1 MKPLAIVDPH
11 PRTLELLF
19 SPDDLA
25 RLKSL
30 LSLVVH
36 EGSRMPAAMVEQHLP
51 EAAVVIG
58 QTDLP
63 RERLDRAPKLRA
75 VVNVEGNFQPN
86 IDYEACFQRGI
97 HVLGTGVAF
106 GKAVAEMALGLALAL
121 IRGIPEADRLFRT
134 GKEVYGRFSNAQSFL
149 LSGADVGLIGFGS
162 LGRALLPLLA
172 PFRCRIRV
180 HDPWLPAG
188 FLAEQGMAPCG
199 LDELLA
205 ASRVVFVLAGVT
217 TENQAMLS
225 RARLAT
231 MPRGACLVLVSRAA
245 LVDFEAL
252 TDRIAA
258 GELRAA
264 IDVFPQEPFDR
275 AHRLRSLDGAILSAH
290 RAGSLPSAYRLMGEM
305 LVDDLHSILA
315 GLAPVRLQRAE
326 RETVARFRSMAI
338 TK

>member
-1 MKPLAIVDPH
+1 MRPLAILDPH
-11 PRTLELLF
+11 PRTLEMLF

-25 RLKSL
+25 RLQSL
-30 LSLVVH
+30 LSLMVH
-36 EGSRMPAAMVEQHLP
+36 EGSRMPAPLVEQHLP

-121 IRGIPEADRLFRT
+121 VRGIPEADRRFRT
-134 GKEVYGRFSNAQSFL
+134 GQEVYGRFSNAQSFL
-149 LSGADVGLIGFGS
+149 LAGADVGLIGFGN

-180 HDPWLPAG
+180 HDPWLPAH
-188 FLAEQGMAPCG
+188 FLAEQGMVPCA

-205 ASRVVFVLAGVT
+205 ASRLVFVLAGVT
-217 TENQAMLS
+217 TENQAMLG
-225 RARLAT
+225 RARLAM

-264 IDVFPQEPFDR
+264 IDVFPQEPFDP
-275 AHRLRSLDGAILSAH
+275 AHRLRGLDGAILSAH
-290 RAGSLPSAYRLMGEM
+290 RAGSLGSAYRLMGEM
-305 LVDDLHSILA
+305 LVDDLQNILA